1 MGKLLTILGI
11 NEEQQKKLPS
21 DVFKAEKLIDALQ
34 NVYAE
39 SPESMKKNQLA
50 SAISESVRIL
60 MAKVNPYLVDTQKE
74 EKIKKEEEKLPEE
87 DKQPKEMP
95 KDLPKAPKGETKPPK
110 GGTPPPPSEPQPPKP
125 PKPEPP
131 QDTPEPPQPEEE
143 EPMTCDEI
151 KSAIKGLNLLVKMGD
166 DEAKEIV
173 KSLKNKLKQQNC

>member
-1 MGKLLTILGI
+1 MGKLLTILGV

-21 DVFKAEKLIDALQ
+21 DVFKAEKLIDSLQ
-34 NVYAE
+34 QVYAE
-39 SPESMKKNQLA
+39 SPESIKKNQLA

-87 DKQPKEMP
+87 DNKPKEVP
-95 KDLPKAPKGETKPPK
+95 KDLPKAPKDQTNPPK
-110 GGTPPPPSEPQPPKP
+110 AGPPPPAKPESPKP
-125 PKPEPP
+125 PPPEPP
-131 QDTPEPPQPEEE
+131 QREEE
-143 EPMTCDEI
+143 EPMTCEEI

>member
-1 MGKLLTILGI
+1 MGKLLTILGVT
-11 NEEQQKKLPS
+11 EEQQKKLPS
-21 DVFKAEKLIDALQ
+21 DVFKAEKLIDSLQ
-34 NVYAE
+34 QVYAE
-39 SPESMKKNQLA
+39 SPESIKKNQLA

-87 DKQPKEMP
+87 DNKPKEMP
-95 KDLPKAPKGETKPPK
+95 KDLPKAPKDQTTPPK
-110 GGTPPPPSEPQPPKP
+110 AGPPPPAKPESPKP
-125 PKPEPP
+125 PPPEPP
-131 QDTPEPPQPEEE
+131 QREEE
-143 EPMTCDEI
+143 EPMTCEEI

>member
-1 MGKLLTILGI
+1 MGKLLTILGVS
-11 NEEQQKKLPS
+11 EEQQKKLPS
-21 DVFKAEKLIDALQ
+21 DVFKAEKLIDSLQ
-34 NVYAE
+34 QVYAE
-39 SPESMKKNQLA
+39 SPESIKKNQLA

-95 KDLPKAPKGETKPPK
+95 KDLPKSPKGQTKPPK
-110 GGTPPPPSEPQPPKP
+110 GGTPPPAKPEPPKP
-125 PKPEPP
+125 PQPEPP

-143 EPMTCDEI
+143 EPMTCEEI

>member
-1 MGKLLTILGI
+1 MGKLLTILGV

-21 DVFKAEKLIDALQ
+21 DVFKAENFIDSLQ
-34 NVYAE
+34 QVYAE
-39 SPESMKKNQLA
+39 SPESIKKNQLA

-87 DKQPKEMP
+87 DKQPNEMP
-95 KDLPKAPKGETKPPK
+95 KDLPKAPKGKTEPPK
-110 GGTPPPPSEPQPPKP
+110 GGTPPPPAKPEP

>member
-1 MGKLLTILGI
+1 MGKLLTILGV

-21 DVFKAEKLIDALQ
+21 DVFKAEKLIDSLQ
-34 NVYAE
+34 QVYAE
-39 SPESMKKNQLA
+39 SPESIKKNQLA

-87 DKQPKEMP
+87 DNKPKEMP
-95 KDLPKAPKGETKPPK
+95 KDLPKAPKDQTNPPK
-110 GGTPPPPSEPQPPKP
+110 AGPPPPAKPESPKP
-125 PKPEPP
+125 PPPEPP
-131 QDTPEPPQPEEE
+131 QREEE
-143 EPMTCDEI
+143 EPMTCEEI

>member
-1 MGKLLTILGI
+1 MGKLLTILGVS
-11 NEEQQKKLPS
+11 EEQQKKLPS
-21 DVFKAEKLIDALQ
+21 DVFKAEKLIDSLQ
-34 NVYAE
+34 QVYAE
-39 SPESMKKNQLA
+39 SPESIKKNQLA

-87 DKQPKEMP
+87 DNKPKEMP
-95 KDLPKAPKGETKPPK
+95 KDLPKAPKDQTNPPK
-110 GGTPPPPSEPQPPKP
+110 DGPPPQPAKPESPKP
-125 PKPEPP
+125 PPPEPP
-131 QDTPEPPQPEEE
+131 QREEE
-143 EPMTCDEI
+143 EPMTCEEI